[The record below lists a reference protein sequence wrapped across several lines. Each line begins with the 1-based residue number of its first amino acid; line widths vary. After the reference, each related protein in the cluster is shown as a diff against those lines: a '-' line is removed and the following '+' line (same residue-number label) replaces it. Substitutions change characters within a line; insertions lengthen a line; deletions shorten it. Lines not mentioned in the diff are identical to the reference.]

1 MTIKRM
7 CLLAW
12 LKTLLA
18 KVVLVDEFCH
28 RCGVEQPL
36 VWWCEDQRLWTEI
49 TGCHENGILCPDCF
63 NKLAKNRGLLIKWFP
78 KIEVR

>member
-18 KVVLVDEFCH
+18 KVMLVDEFCH
-28 RCGVEQPL
+28 RCGVTQPL
-36 VWWCEDQRLWTEI
+36 VWWCESPQMWTEI
-49 TGCHENGILCPDCF
+49 TGCHENGILCPKCF
-63 NKLAKNRGLLIKWFP
+63 DDMAKDRKLLLKWYP
-78 KIEVR
+78 RVDWR

>member
-1 MTIKRM
+1 MTIKRR

-18 KVVLVDEFCH
+18 KAMLVDEFCH

-36 VWWCEDQRLWTEI
+36 VWWCDNPHMWTEI
-49 TGCHENGILCPDCF
+49 TGGHDNCILCPKCF
-63 NKLAKNRGLLIKWFP
+63 DDMAKERGLLLKWYP
-78 KIEVR
+78 KVDGR